1 MCGPSTMRYALMCSS
16 RPRRITLRRSVFAQ
30 ASGSTQATSTSA
42 GCAPRRR
49 SRTAPPT
56 TYASGESLRNA
67 GKSASSSSRNDIAQ
81 RADPL
86 DLHFDDVAG
95 RERPDPRGRA
105 GEDDVAR
112 QHGHDRGDELDEHA
126 AVEDHLR
133 GVAVLLRGAVHARLD
148 VQPLGIEL
156 GLDAR
161 PDRAKRIEALAAREL
176 DVLFLQVA
184 RGDVVAAGEAEDDAA
199 PRIAR
204 DVLRLPAED
213 EDELPLVVDALRLR
227 RPDDGS
233 GRRQQR
239 ARRLEKDDR
248 LRRRL
253 VAELFGVLRIVAPD
267 ADDLA
272 RQHRWQQ
279 RGGGDEDAIVRRVAE
294 VERIVAGVADE
305 VLVVGDADRWGTIV
319 DVAVD
324 FHQTA
329 AGWPPRS

>member
-1 MCGPSTMRYALMCSS
+1 MCSPSTTRYALMCSS

-30 ASGSTQATSTSA
+30 ASGSRQATSTSA

-49 SRTAPPT
+49 SGTAPPT

-95 RERPDPRGRA
+95 RERPDARGRA
-105 GEDDVAR
+105 GEDHVTR
-112 QHGHDRGDELDEHA
+112 QHGHDRGDELDEDA

-133 GVAVLLRGAVHARLD
+133 GVAVLLRGAVHARGD
-148 VQPLGIEL
+148 GEARRVEL

-176 DVLFLQVA
+176 DVLLLQVA
-184 RGDVVAAGEAEDDAA
+184 RGDVVAAGEAEDDVA

-213 EDELPLVVDALRLR
+213 ENELALVVDALRLR
-227 RPDDGS
+227 RPDDGPV
-233 GRRQQR
+233 RRQQR
-239 ARRLEKDDR
+239 ARRPEKNER
-248 LRRRL
+248 RPGGPVARVFGGLR
-253 VAELFGVLRIVAPD
+253 
-267 ADDLA
+267 
-272 RQHRWQQ
+272 H
-279 RGGGDEDAIVRRVAE
+279 
-294 VERIVAGVADE
+294 
-305 VLVVGDADRWGTIV
+305 
-319 DVAVD
+319 
-324 FHQTA
+324 
-329 AGWPPRS
+329 GW